1 MAVATLRKNVVSYLY
16 VVHCSID
23 GKKKKAFVQAESD
36 AIARSKALNEM
47 MRDYKLNNAVD
58 FQITGLERIDPSETG
73 W

>member
-58 FQITGLERIDPSETG
+58 FQITGLERIDPNETG